1 MNTDDYEG
9 FDLADYEKYSGGEV
23 TGPLIAEVKR
33 LQAYKE
39 FADGIFE
46 WSHGAAHIHFLA
58 TIILGIRR
66 TGELD
71 EDALNHGC
79 SSYYNGP
86 NSSSQ
91 ASMGEYKELRAFV
104 LDTALDNK
112 RLRSMFEESNHH
124 LDLMVERF
132 GIEALVEMVGDE
144 EE

>member
-1 MNTDDYEG
+1 M
-9 FDLADYEKYSGGEV
+9 
-23 TGPLIAEVKR
+23 
-33 LQAYKE
+33 
-39 FADGIFE
+39 
-46 WSHGAAHIHFLA
+46 
-58 TIILGIRR
+58 
-66 TGELD
+66 
-71 EDALNHGC
+71 NHGC